1 MTTCVGGNC
10 GVGFAPCRKS
20 MRDWTIDLCEGV
32 EDIPHESLAVGM
44 PWEWE
49 SFPEYLDAVAR
60 RPLALDIGFFISHG
74 PLRAYCMGEEC
85 NATDKPGGRI
95 KAYVSDSDIEKM
107 KRTVKEAIEAGALGF
122 STNRFQGHRDT
133 HGTLIPGT
141 CSTDYEQAEICKGMA
156 EGGGGVYQM
165 VSDMRSYDDFAPAG
179 GKSENS
185 KQHRHYLS
193 ERDVIGF
200 IGSNY
205 GVKVLKSSAVQNDMK
220 DANAMHKYGGKH
232 IKLWQDAGTDV
243 TFQTYVR
250 SQAMITNWDSR
261 SNYFRRTKTF
271 RGVAGD
277 DVPREQRMKALRD
290 PNIRIAILS
299 EMDEIANGT
308 TRLSKVVQQ
317 FWYGEEFMGW
327 TYVINDDFDFEP
339 GPEHSVLN
347 ISKRTGKR
355 FVEVMYDQL
364 NTYDGHGQ
372 LWRPMEAYYE
382 GSYEVTKDWL
392 MQDFVVPGISDAGA
406 HLALFQDA
414 VASTYMLTHWARDRK
429 RGSGTIPIELAVK
442 KHTHDTARTVGLL
455 DRGTLEVGMKA
466 DINVVD
472 YQNLKINPYEYKN
485 DLPANAPRWYQTVDG
500 YKYTF
505 VSGVM
510 TYKDGKHT
518 GALPGGLVRNQ
529 YAWKGR
535 GRDHTATYK
544 DEIREEV
551 YQNYLDN
558 IGKVVQ
564 NSGTSDNA
572 KVLDM
577 AMEGGFTGPTYSSRL
592 LRTVDEEG
600 KEEAQKEK
608 QGKM

>member
-1 MTTCVGGNC
+1 MN
-10 GVGFAPCRKS
+10 
-20 MRDWTIDLCEGV
+20 
-32 EDIPHESLAVGM
+32 
-44 PWEWE
+44 
-49 SFPEYLDAVAR
+49 
-60 RPLALDIGFFISHG
+60 
-74 PLRAYCMGEEC
+74 
-85 NATDKPGGRI
+85 N
-95 KAYVSDSDIEKM
+95 
-107 KRTVKEAIEAGALGF
+107 
-122 STNRFQGHRDT
+122 
-133 HGTLIPGT
+133 
-141 CSTDYEQAEICKGMA
+141 
-156 EGGGGVYQM
+156 
-165 VSDMRSYDDFAPAG
+165 
-179 GKSENS
+179 GKN
-185 KQHRHYLS
+185 
-193 ERDVIGF
+193 
-200 IGSNY
+200 
-205 GVKVLKSSAVQNDMK
+205 
-220 DANAMHKYGGKH
+220 KYH
-232 IKLWQDAGTDV
+232 
-243 TFQTYVR
+243 
-250 SQAMITNWDSR
+250 
-261 SNYFRRTKTF
+261 
-271 RGVAGD
+271 
-277 DVPREQRMKALRD
+277 
-290 PNIRIAILS
+290 
-299 EMDEIANGT
+299 
-308 TRLSKVVQQ
+308 
-317 FWYGEEFMGW
+317 
-327 TYVINDDFDFEP
+327 DFE
-339 GPEHSVLN
+339 LQL
-347 ISKRTGKR
+347 
-355 FVEVMYDQL
+355 FEVMYDQL

-564 NSGTSDNA
+564 DSGTSDNA